1 MANPNI
7 RKSFFNAYPAAVGT
21 RLDSVGSAMGHCG
34 ACHFNFKNGGDPWNP
49 YGARIKLIG
58 GLNSDSG
65 RIAAIQ
71 AASNRD
77 DDGDGFLGLTEISVL
92 QCGERIG
99 QRVGGV

>member
-21 RLDSVGSAMGHCG
+21 RLDSVGSAVGHCG
-34 ACHFNFKNGGDPWNP
+34 VCHFNFKNGGDPWNP